1 MQPSAA
7 PRCAGELAEP
17 AGPASE
23 LTSPISERTGMATFL
38 LVWGS
43 QLLSVLGSGMTQFG
57 LALWIFKQS
66 GSATSLSM
74 VLLAGTVPALLV
86 GPFAGTVVDRSD
98 RRRMMIVADGVS
110 GLLTVALA
118 ALWLSGRLELW
129 HVLAVAALG
138 STSECFHQPAYMAS
152 VSLLVPKHQLNRA
165 SGLIQANQG
174 LGLVLTPLLAGALM
188 ATIGLGG
195 VLLIDV
201 ATCVVAVGTLLVVRI
216 PRPETGPAAARSSL
230 LAGTAAGWSYLRART
245 GLLLLL
251 LLTAVFNFLLGFVNA
266 LSLPLLLSFT
276 TEAVVGTVT
285 SVIGGAMLLGSVAA
299 SGWGGPERR
308 VRFMLGAMAIG
319 GLCVALSG
327 LRASAVWIGAW
338 MVGLMLLLPVFNAL
352 SQALWQTK
360 VAPDY
365 QGRVFATRRVIARIA
380 SPVALIL
387 AGPLADRVF
396 EPLLAGGG
404 ALAGSVGA
412 VLGTGPGRGIGAM
425 FVLMGLGLAAVSLA
439 GFLVRPMR
447 ELETEIPDAIP

>member
-1 MQPSAA
+1 MQPSAVH
-7 PRCAGELAEP
+7 RCAGGLAERASP
-17 AGPASE
+17 A
-23 LTSPISERTGMATFL
+23 SERTGMATFL
-38 LVWGS
+38 VVWGS
-43 QLLSVLGSGMTQFG
+43 QLVSVLGSGITQFG
-57 LALWIFKQS
+57 LAIWIFQQS

-98 RRRMMIVADGVS
+98 RRRMMIGADGVS

-118 ALWLSGRLELW
+118 VLWLAGRLELW
-129 HVLAVAALG
+129 HVLVVAAVG
-138 STSECFHQPAYMAS
+138 STAESFHQPAYIAS

-165 SGLIQANQG
+165 NGLIHANQG
-174 LGLVLTPLLAGALM
+174 LGLVLTPILAGALVG
-188 ATIGLGG
+188 TVGLGG

-216 PRPETGPAAARSSL
+216 PRPESSSAATRGSSL
-230 LAGTAAGWSYLRART
+230 LAGTAAGWRYLTART

-251 LLTAVFNFLLGFVNA
+251 LLTAVLNFLLGFVNA

-276 TEAVVGTVT
+276 TAAVVGTVT
-285 SVIGGAMLLGSVAA
+285 SVIGGAMLLGSLLA
-299 SGWGGPERR
+299 SSWGGPERR
-308 VRFMLGAMAIG
+308 MRFMLWAMGVG

-338 MVGLMLLLPVFNAL
+338 MVGLMLLVPIFNAL

-380 SPVALIL
+380 SPLALLL

-396 EPLLAGGG
+396 EPLLADGG
-404 ALAGSVGA
+404 ALAGSLGA
-412 VLGTGPGRGIGAM
+412 VIGTGPGRGIGSI
-425 FVLMGLGLAAVSLA
+425 FVVMGLGLAATSLA
-439 GFLVRPMR
+439 GFLIRPLR
-447 ELETEIPDAIP
+447 EVETEIPDAIP